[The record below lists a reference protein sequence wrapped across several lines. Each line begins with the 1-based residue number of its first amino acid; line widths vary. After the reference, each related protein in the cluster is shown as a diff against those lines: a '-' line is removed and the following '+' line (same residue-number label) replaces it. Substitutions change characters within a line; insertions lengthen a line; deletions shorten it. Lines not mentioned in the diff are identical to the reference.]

1 MILKKYR
8 IHRKSNKLDEIIVKL
23 DKIERA
29 VKGMPED
36 DRLYAVY
43 DTRGVWQINCI
54 LDEAKKFAELW
65 SWSYKLL
72 DDKIK

>member
-8 IHRKSNKLDEIIVKL
+8 IHSRDTKFNDIIRRL

-43 DTRGVWQINCI
+43 DTRGVWQINCT